1 MATGRDEM
9 LKKNQRKT
17 KRKGLMQV
25 LSDYR
30 REEAQKREYKPKNT
44 PNMGKK
50 AAKAKSNTK
59 TAYSGKSLM
68 PSGKKKKTATQ
79 VAFSSGS
86 FLKTKPTNTKP
97 SNKPK
102 PSNTK
107 PSNKPQSSNT
117 KPTDKTKTPDRVTRF
132 LGGQTIKQVQA
143 AAAEREKK
151 AKNTPYARQQAELD
165 RLRAAQAKER
175 EKRRSKGGS
184 QWAKNRLKGL

>member
-44 PNMGKK
+44 PSMGKK

-68 PSGKKKKTATQ
+68 PSGKKKTATQ

-86 FLKTKPTNTKP
+86 FMKTKP
-97 SNKPK
+97 SNPK
-102 PSNTK
+102 PSAKPQASNPK
-107 PSNKPQSSNT
+107 PSAKPQASNA
-117 KPTDKTKTPDRVTRF
+117 KPSAKPMPSNPQYKNITMKPRQRRPGTGRT
-132 LGGQTIKQVQA
+132 GQA
-143 AAAEREKK
+143 AALAARRDQNKPKNVHKRTITAAERR
-151 AKNTPYARQQAELD
+151 AA
-165 RLRAAQAKER
+165 RLRA
-175 EKRRSKGGS
+175 RRG
-184 QWAKNRLKGL
+184 R